1 MSQAEEPAA
10 AGALAVASLD
20 VPADARGAFE
30 DALTA
35 LEPGPV
41 SVSAVPI
48 ENGVWRVEALFDRM
62 PAPGEI
68 ASVLEPV
75 ADALDMVCPRIAVDP
90 LPERDWV
97 AESLRA
103 LGPVEAGRFRV
114 IGSHLADGPRS
125 GTTLLVEA
133 GPAFGSGHHETTR
146 GCLLALDWLARGR
159 RPARVLDLGC
169 GSGVLALAA
178 AAAFRTPVLAADID
192 AAAVRTARENAR
204 LNGLGPWVQATQ
216 SDGFENPALRRAGP
230 FDLVL
235 ANILAEPLKALAL
248 EIARHLAPDGILVL
262 SGLLAHQETAVRA
275 AYRAWGLVPLR
286 RFTLGNWPTL
296 ALSRPVRSHAV
307 ADRRARV

>member
-48 ENGVWRVEALFDRM
+48 ENGVWRVEALFGRM
-62 PAPGEI
+62 PAPEEI
-68 ASVLEPV
+68 ASVLELV
-75 ADALDMVCPRIAVDP
+75 ADALDMVCPRIAVDA

-97 AESLRA
+97 AESLRG

-114 IGSHLADGPRS
+114 VGSHLADGPRS

-146 GCLLALDWLARGR
+146 GCLLALDWLARWR

-178 AAAFRTPVLAADID
+178 AATFRTSVLASDID
-192 AAAVRTARENAR
+192 AVAVRTARDNAR
-204 LNGLGPWVQATQ
+204 LNGLGPWVRAVQ
-216 SDGFENPALRRAGP
+216 SDGFENLALRRAGP
-230 FDLVL
+230 FDLIL
-235 ANILAEPLKALAL
+235 ANILAEPLKALAPD
-248 EIARHLAPDGILVL
+248 IARHLASNGVVVL
-262 SGLLAHQETAVRA
+262 SGLLARQEARVRA
-275 AYRAWGLVPLR
+275 AYRAQDLVPMR
-286 RFTLGNWPTL
+286 RFLLGNWPTL
-296 ALSRPVRSHAV
+296 ALVRPGRS
-307 ADRRARV
+307 